1 MPVQARSDLG
11 ERNLR
16 GQCNPLPVS
25 VDGLRLADGSAR
37 KGAARRRLS
46 RLQMLLTS
54 GSYFTLLTNISEL
67 CGSTGVAG
75 DLSGCG
81 RSCEQGAMRNAHQ
94 AGWLSQRKSNSFP
107 RVVTFN
113 ICL

>member
-46 RLQMLLTS
+46 RLQMLLTG

-94 AGWLSQRKSNSFP
+94 AG
-107 RVVTFN
+107 
-113 ICL
+113 

>member
-67 CGSTGVAG
+67 CGLQEICPVAG
-75 DLSGCG
+75 ALASKG
-81 RSCEQGAMRNAHQ
+81 RC
-94 AGWLSQRKSNSFP
+94 
-107 RVVTFN
+107 VTR
-113 ICL
+113 ISRADTASE